1 MSQIQ
6 CPNCKA
12 YFVKLITKQEHLY
25 KGIIADVIGLV
36 LLGIGLGNRG
46 GLILLSSPFIVYGA
60 LHTFIGA
67 VRKTNDRTCKNC
79 NYQFTTPA

>member
-36 LLGIGLGNRG
+36 LLGTGLGNQS
-46 GLILLSSPFIVYGA
+46 GLILLSSPFI
-60 LHTFIGA
+60 I
-67 VRKTNDRTCKNC
+67 
-79 NYQFTTPA
+79 

>member
-12 YFVKLITKQEHLY
+12 YFVKLIAKQEHLY
-25 KGIIADVIGLV
+25 KGIIADVVGLV
-36 LLGIGLGNRG
+36 LLGIGLGDG
-46 GLILLSSPFIVYGA
+46 SGLSLLSLPFIVYGG

-67 VRKTNDRTCKNC
+67 VRKTNDCTCKNC
-79 NYQFTTPA
+79 NYQFTIPA